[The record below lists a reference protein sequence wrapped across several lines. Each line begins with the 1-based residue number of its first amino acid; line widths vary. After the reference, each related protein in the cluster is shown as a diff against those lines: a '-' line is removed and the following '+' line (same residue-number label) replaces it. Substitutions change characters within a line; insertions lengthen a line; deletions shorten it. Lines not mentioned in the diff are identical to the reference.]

1 MSFIWPSML
10 IALLAVP
17 VFIGLYLI
25 LQQRRRRLIADTGS
39 LSWMPEGIRRD
50 LLIRRHIPPA
60 FYLMGLTV
68 LALALARPQMVVS
81 LPRVEGTIILAFDVS
96 GSMAATDIKPT
107 RLDAAKQA
115 AQDFVQ
121 HEPSTVQIGVVGF
134 SDNGFSMQ
142 TPTNDQD
149 LVLAAIDRMAPQH
162 GTSVAYGILASLNA
176 LSAGQS
182 GSEPSSQ
189 SNNGANPAQ
198 TPTPTPVPKGTYAP
212 AVIILLTDGDNNEAP
227 DPLAAAQTAA
237 DRGVR
242 IYTIGIGSPAGTTL
256 HINGFNVFTQ
266 LNEPLLKQIAQMT
279 GGAYYN
285 AQNAQDLR
293 SIYDHLNP
301 QLVVKPEKM
310 EVTSIF
316 AGVSVLMLL
325 FGGVLSLLWFS
336 RIP

>member
-10 IALLAVP
+10 ITLLAVP
-17 VFIGLYLI
+17 VFIGLYII

-39 LSWMPEGIRRD
+39 LG
-50 LLIRRHIPPA
+50 LLSESLRQSLRIRRHIPPA
-60 FYLMGLTV
+60 FYLMGLTILV
-68 LALALARPQMVVS
+68 LSLARPQMVVS
-81 LPRVEGTIILAFDVS
+81 LPRVEGTVILAFDVS

-121 HEPSTVQIGVVGF
+121 HEPNTVQIGVVGF

-142 TPTNDQD
+142 TPTNNQD
-149 LVLAAIDRMAPQH
+149 LVLAAINRMAPQH
-162 GTSVAYGILASLNA
+162 GTSVANGILASLNA
-176 LSAGQS
+176 ISAGQS
-182 GSEPSSQ
+182 VSPSSTQ
-189 SNNGANPAQ
+189 SGNGANLAQ
-198 TPTPTPVPKGTYAP
+198 TPTPTPVPKGIYAP
-212 AVIILLTDGDNNEAP
+212 AVIVLLTDGDNNESP
-227 DPLAAAQTAA
+227 DPLAAAQTAS

-279 GGAYYN
+279 GGVYYN

-301 QLVVKPEKM
+301 QLVIKPEKM
-310 EVTSIF
+310 EVTSIL

-325 FGGVLSLLWFS
+325 LGGVLSLSWFS